1 MTGASFLK
9 LKGNVQSLLTTYGE
23 ISVDSCIRQMC
34 DIVIGHGESVTPH
47 QLAELM
53 DISRRAAEHNLE
65 AYDKLIEIAKTERY
79 RRR

>member
-1 MTGASFLK
+1 MTGTSFLK
-9 LKGNVQSLLTTYGE
+9 LKSNVQSLLTTYGE

-53 DISRRAAEHNLE
+53 DISRKAAEHNLE
-65 AYDKLIEIAKTERY
+65 TYDYLIKVAKTERC
-79 RRR
+79 RIR